1 MPLNHFTFFA
11 DNRCI
16 MPSKEL
22 VPLLI
27 KVISSWQVIIV
38 TVAIVL
44 YFSLVFFVARTSG
57 RSRYAHSLSSQPK
70 TKKKKAAAKAAA
82 APQESVNDELGIE
95 EQ

>member
-1 MPLNHFTFFA
+1 
-11 DNRCI
+11 

-27 KVISSWQVIIV
+27 KVISSWQVILATIIV
-38 TVAIVL
+38 IL
-44 YFSLVFFVARTSG
+44 YFSLVFFVARTS
-57 RSRYAHSLSSQPK
+57 RSRYASSISPQPK
-70 TKKKKAAAKAAA
+70 TKKKKAASKAAA